1 MRQKFKLKIID
12 RYIIRKFIGTYF
24 FAILLIVGIAVIFDL
39 SEKLDDFMEKKPAL
53 SAIVF
58 DYYLNFIPYFANLFS
73 SLFTFIAVIFFTS
86 KMAYDTEII
95 AILSSGVSFKR
106 LMYPY
111 FVSAT
116 IIATL
121 SFFLTS
127 FIIPP
132 ANRVRLDFQNTYIR
146 KPYRNSERNIHK
158 QVRPGVFVYM
168 ESYNP
173 FSQTGYKFSIEHF
186 IDNQLQSKFMSD
198 YAKWDSTKN
207 KWTATNYYIRN
218 YNTEDQ
224 KIISGTN
231 IDTMVYITPKDFT
244 QREDI
249 VETMNLFRLN
259 EFIDQQRLQGAD
271 NVDVFLIEK
280 YSRFAF
286 PFSTFI
292 LTLIGV
298 SLSSR
303 KVRGGIGLHIGT
315 GLAISFS
322 YILFMRFT
330 TMFAVGGLLTPGIAV
345 WIPNILFSIIAVAL
359 YRMAPK

>member
-1 MRQKFKLKIID
+1 MREKYKLKIID

-24 FAILLIVGIAVIFDL
+24 FAIILIVGIAVIFDL
-39 SEKLDDFMEKKPAL
+39 SEKLDDFMEKKPPL

-95 AILSSGVSFKR
+95 AILSSGVSFRR

-111 FVSAT
+111 FISAS
-116 IIATL
+116 IIAIL

-132 ANRVRLDFQNTYIR
+132 ANGVRLDFENTYVR

-186 IDNQLQSKFMSD
+186 QDNRLQSKFMSD

-207 KWTATNYYIRN
+207 RWTATNYYIRN
-218 YNTEDQ
+218 YNSEDQ
-224 KIISGTN
+224 QIVSGTR
-231 IDTMVYITPKDFT
+231 IDTAVYITPKDFT
-244 QREDI
+244 QRADV
-249 VETMNLFRLN
+249 VETMNLLRLN

-280 YSRFAF
+280 YGRFAF

-303 KVRGGIGLHIGT
+303 KVRGGIGLHIGI
-315 GLAISFS
+315 GLGISFS

-345 WIPNILFSIIAVAL
+345 WIPNILFTIIAIGL